1 MHVAAGIARM
11 GPGERRA
18 LIVLASV
25 ALHMVVLGW
34 LAFRRAPG
42 EPATEVPALNVQI
55 VRLSPASS
63 PRREPPRAA
72 PAARTKAETPTATP
86 PPPAPSSRETPAQGS
101 DAVDP
106 RWRVD
111 LNPPVFKD
119 GRWPRPTPPPSLGRR
134 KCDPWD
140 DSAEMTA
147 ACRRELGLARAIDR
161 NNDPQNGDDD
171 FAREARH
178 KGAMRDYHDAPGT
191 SGYPGLRCALL
202 HRC

>member
-1 MHVAAGIARM
+1 MHVAAGIARL

-18 LIVLASV
+18 LIVLASI

-42 EPATEVPALNVQI
+42 EPAAEVPALSIQI
-55 VRLSPASS
+55 VRLAPPAR
-63 PRREPPRAA
+63 PRREPPRRDPAGRVSTEAPTAA
-72 PAARTKAETPTATP
+72 PPAP
-86 PPPAPSSRETPAQGS
+86 PPPSKEAAAK
-101 DAVDP
+101 DADTVDP

-119 GRWPRPTPPPSLGRR
+119 GQWPRPTPPPSLRR
-134 KCDPWD
+134 PKCDPWD
-140 DSAEMTA
+140 DSSAAKA
-147 ACRRELGLARAIDR
+147 ACRRELAVARAIDR